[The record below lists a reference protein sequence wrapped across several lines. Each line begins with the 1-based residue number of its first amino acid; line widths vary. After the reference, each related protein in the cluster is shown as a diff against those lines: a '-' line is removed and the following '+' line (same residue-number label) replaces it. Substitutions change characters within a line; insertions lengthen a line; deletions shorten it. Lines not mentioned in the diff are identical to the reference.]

1 MSLRDG
7 SLAWSLRHA
16 PAASRAIAN
25 TVAPAVMSALAA
37 IVAGACVVPAAPS
50 AGSLV
55 TMVAAGPSVA
65 RGSEATH
72 GPPSDTTGPQPD
84 VADLPY
90 GSEAQ
95 AAQTLDLY
103 LPPAGSGSAL
113 APLVIW
119 IHGGGFRLG
128 DKSSMRRRSGG
139 PLPRPTGPYGP
150 YQIQVPDVAAL
161 TAKGY
166 AVAALTAKGYAVAGI
181 NYRLGASMAEAAVRA
196 IHDGKTAV
204 CFLRANAGAYHL
216 DPGRFAVWGN
226 SAGGY
231 MAAML
236 GVTGDQRTVFDA
248 PRSRYADESSAVQ
261 AVVVWFGAEDRL
273 PGRELS
279 IADYLP
285 AARNLPAFMI
295 ANGDADPIISP
306 GQARRL
312 HEALLAAG
320 ARSTL
325 AILPGA
331 GHEDP
336 AFTATQMLPTVA
348 FLEKTFGR

>member
-1 MSLRDG
+1 MSSRDR
-7 SLAWSLRHA
+7 SLTWSFRDA
-16 PAASRAIAN
+16 PTASWVIAT
-25 TVAPAVMSALAA
+25 TVSPPVRLALAA
-37 IVAGACVVPAAPS
+37 ILAGACVAPAAPS

-55 TMVAAGPSVA
+55 TPAAVAPSVA
-65 RGSEATH
+65 RRSEATRA
-72 GPPSDTTGPQPD
+72 PPPDRTGPQPD

-90 GSEAQ
+90 AGEAQ

-103 LPPAGSGSAL
+103 LPPPGSGGAL

-128 DKSSMRRRSGG
+128 DKRSMRRRSAG
-139 PLPRPTGPYGP
+139 PPPRPTGPDGP

-166 AVAALTAKGYAVAGI
+166 AVASI
-181 NYRLGASMAEAAVRA
+181 NYRLGASMAEAAVPA

-204 CFLRANAGAYHL
+204 RFLRANAGAYHL
-216 DPGRFAVWGN
+216 DPDRFAVWGN

-248 PRSRYADESSAVQ
+248 PKSRYADVSSAVQ
-261 AVVVWFGAEDRL
+261 AAVVWFGAEDRL

-279 IADYLP
+279 IAGNLH
-285 AARNLPAFMI
+285 AGRNLPAFMI

-312 HEALLAAG
+312 HDALLAAG

-325 AILPGA
+325 VILPGA

-336 AFTATQMLPTVA
+336 AFTATQMLPTIA
-348 FLEKTFGR
+348 FLEGTFGR